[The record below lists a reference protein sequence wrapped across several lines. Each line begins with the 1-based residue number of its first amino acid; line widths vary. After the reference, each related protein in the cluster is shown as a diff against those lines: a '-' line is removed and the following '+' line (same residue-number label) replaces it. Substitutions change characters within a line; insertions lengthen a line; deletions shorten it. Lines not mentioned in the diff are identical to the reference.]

1 MRGCFFT
8 RPPEPERVKANMSN
22 MPAYGLPALLSR
34 GVKVDIFC
42 KAAPT
47 NAGCPGQRHSD
58 LRLRTS
64 EQGGS
69 RCGLCSAHS
78 PPGLHTLVCTNS
90 GVHQCNSCLATLHSL
105 PRSGLISGSPR
116 GAWAAARPPRYTQP
130 RNPRQLQL
138 ILLILTSHAF
148 LLVTAVNCFSF
159 KLLEYGQTFR
169 K

>member
-1 MRGCFFT
+1 MRGGFFT

-116 GAWAAARPPRYTQP
+116 GAWAAARPPRYTHCVTQP
-130 RNPRQLQL
+130 HNP
-138 ILLILTSHAF
+138 
-148 LLVTAVNCFSF
+148 C
-159 KLLEYGQTFR
+159 
-169 K
+169 